1 MHEISV
7 FVLIKEIHD
16 LTQMDKQS
24 NVLYLAG
31 TTYQIL
37 NQSKSLKLLKIWA
50 IPLLLYAY
58 NVHIFAIYL
67 KLCIFGKVGEN

>member
-16 LTQMDKQS
+16 LTQIDKQS
-24 NVLYLAG
+24 SVLYLAG

-37 NQSKSLKLLKIWA
+37 NQSKSLKFLKIWD
-50 IPLLLYAY
+50 IPL
-58 NVHIFAIYL
+58 
-67 KLCIFGKVGEN
+67 